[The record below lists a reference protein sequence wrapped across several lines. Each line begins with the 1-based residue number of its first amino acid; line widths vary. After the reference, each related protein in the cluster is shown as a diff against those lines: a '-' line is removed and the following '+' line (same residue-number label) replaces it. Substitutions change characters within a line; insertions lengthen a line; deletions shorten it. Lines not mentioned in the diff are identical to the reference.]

1 MKKNNEPKHDN
12 RKTAIYSRK
21 SKYTGKG
28 ESVGNQI
35 EMCKK
40 RLQYRFD
47 FIDLENDIVIYE
59 DEGFSG
65 ANTKRPNFQR
75 MLKDIKDN
83 KIKCVICYRLDRISR
98 NVSDF
103 AEFKETFSQHDVTFI
118 SISEDFDTSTPMGN
132 AMMMIASVF
141 AQLERDTIAE
151 RIRDNMLE
159 LAKTGRWLGGN
170 TPTGF
175 KSKEVQNMTIDG
187 KKKKLFQ
194 LTSILEEMNIVKTI
208 YDKYLEVKSQTGLE
222 TYMLKNDIKTKN
234 SKDFARWSL
243 VNILTNPVYAVADKD
258 TLEYFK
264 QFDIEIFAE
273 EKDFDGS
280 HGLMVY
286 NKTEKKGKTNQVVR
300 KDISEWIVAIGKHK
314 GVISGKDWVEV
325 QQLLDKNADKRY
337 RKPAQNNA
345 LLSGLLKCA
354 HCGSFM
360 RPKLK
365 GKGNLDNQ
373 GNRRFDYMCSLKD
386 KSRKTKCDCTNINGV
401 EADNLVMQTIKD
413 LINPKHEFYKT
424 LKSLSKSIDTAD
436 NNSNE
441 INLLKSEYKKN
452 ENDINN
458 LLDRIKYINVD
469 LLDEVQTEIK
479 KLKNANMEIEKQMK
493 TLTKDSDNFISDS
506 ETASLVLHIL
516 DTYFNTFD
524 TLDLVCKRDLIK
536 LLVSSV
542 YSDGKD
548 IIINLIGTKELDN
561 NSIIPLCDSSK

>member
-1 MKKNNEPKHDN
+1 MKKNSEPKHDN
-12 RKTAIYSRK
+12 RKIAIYSRK

-40 RLQYRFD
+40 RLQYRYEN
-47 FIDLENDIVIYE
+47 IDLENDIVIYE
-59 DEGFSG
+59 DEGFTG

-103 AEFKETFSQHDVTFI
+103 AEFKETFSQYDVTFI

-159 LAKTGRWLGGN
+159 LSKTGRWLGGN

-175 KSKEVQNMTIDG
+175 KSKEVQKMTIDG

-194 LTSILEEMNIVKTI
+194 LTPILEEMSIVKTI
-208 YDKYLEVKSQTGLE
+208 YDKYLEVKSQTSLE

-234 SKDFARWSL
+234 SKDFTRWGL
-243 VNILTNPVYAVADKD
+243 VNILTNPVYAIADKD

-273 EKDFDGS
+273 EKDFDGT

-345 LLSGLLKCA
+345 LLSGLLKCC

-365 GKGNLDNQ
+365 GKDDLDNQ

-386 KSRKTKCDCTNINGV
+386 KSRKTKCDCTNINGI

-413 LINPKHEFYKT
+413 LINPKHKFYKT
-424 LKSLSKSIDTAD
+424 LKSLSKSIDTTD
-436 NNSNE
+436 NNNNE
-441 INLLKSEYKKN
+441 LNLLKSEYKKN

-493 TLTKDSDNFISDS
+493 ELTKDSDNFISDS

-524 TLDLVCKRDLIK
+524 KLDLVHKRDLIK
-536 LLVSSV
+536 LLISNV

-548 IIINLIGTKELDN
+548 ITINLIGAKELDN

>member
-1 MKKNNEPKHDN
+1 M
-12 RKTAIYSRK
+12 YSRK

-28 ESVGNQI
+28 ESVGNQV

-40 RLQYRFD
+40 RLQYRYENL
-47 FIDLENDIVIYE
+47 DLENEVVIYE
-59 DEGFSG
+59 DEGFTG
-65 ANTKRPNFQR
+65 YNTKRPNFQR

-103 AEFKETFSQHDVTFI
+103 AEFKETFSQYDVTFI

-175 KSKEVQNMTIDG
+175 KSKEVQKMTIDG
-187 KKKKLFQ
+187 KKKKLFR
-194 LTSILEEMNIVKTI
+194 LTPIIEEVNVVKTI
-208 YDKYLEVKSQTGLE
+208 YDKYLHLKSQSSLE

-234 SKDFARWSL
+234 GKHFSRWSL

-264 QFDIEIFAE
+264 QFDIEIFAD
-273 EKDFDGS
+273 EKDFDGT

-286 NKTEKKGKTNQVVR
+286 NKTEKKGKTNHVIK
-300 KDISEWIVAIGKHK
+300 KDVSEWIVAIGKHK
-314 GVISGKDWVEV
+314 GVISGKNWVEV
-325 QQLLDKNADKRY
+325 QRLLDKNADKRY
-337 RKPAQNNA
+337 RKPAGNNA
-345 LLSGLLKCA
+345 LLSGLLKCSY
-354 HCGSFM
+354 CGFFM

-365 GKGNLDNQ
+365 GKNDLDSK
-373 GNRRFDYMCSLKD
+373 GNRKFDYMCSLKD
-386 KSRKTKCDCTNINGV
+386 KSRKTKCNCMNINGI

-413 LINPKHEFYKT
+413 LFNPNHEFYMAIKT
-424 LKSLSKSIDTAD
+424 LLKSFDIAYD
-436 NNSNE
+436 NNHE
-441 INLLKSEYKKN
+441 LNLLKAEYKKN
-452 ENDINN
+452 QSNINN
-458 LLDRIKYINVD
+458 LLDRIKYVDVSLINNISA
-469 LLDEVQTEIK
+469 EIK
-479 KLKNANMEIEKQMK
+479 KLKNTNMEIEKQMK
-493 TLTKDSDNFISDS
+493 ALTKDKNNFISDK
-506 ETASLVLHIL
+506 EITSLALNIL

-524 TLDLVCKRDLIK
+524 FLDLVHKRDLIK
-536 LLVSSV
+536 SLVSSV
-542 YSDGKD
+542 TSNGKD
-548 IIINLIGTKELDN
+548 ININLVGSEALNN
-561 NSIIPLCDSSK
+561 NSIIPRCDSSK